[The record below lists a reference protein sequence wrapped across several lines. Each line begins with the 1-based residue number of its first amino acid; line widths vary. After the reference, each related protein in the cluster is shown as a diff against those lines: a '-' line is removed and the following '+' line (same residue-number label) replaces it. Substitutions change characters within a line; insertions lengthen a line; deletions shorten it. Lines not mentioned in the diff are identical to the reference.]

1 MSEDN
6 TARQATVRRAEIRKL
21 VEEVQRAVA
30 RGQLRFGAA
39 LDRIFSSSTGKSV
52 WSKMEGSDEIYRDPA
67 KQWLTLHPRGWQAV
81 VEA

>member
-39 LDRIFSSSTGKSV
+39 LDRRILEQYRK
-52 WSKMEGSDEIYRDPA
+52 KCMEQDGRER
-67 KQWLTLHPRGWQAV
+67 
-81 VEA
+81 